1 MPIISLNSHRNSNI
15 TRMGIR
21 QEVTSR
27 MASASMRSFSV
38 CLNFS
43 SVALAAL
50 PMLSL
55 TLENRPESPLCW
67 SVSASVVASDS
78 TSATFFLASSSVSL
92 MDA

>member
-1 MPIISLNSHRNSNI
+1 
-15 TRMGIR
+15 
-21 QEVTSR
+21 

-43 SVALAAL
+43 SVPLAAL

-67 SVSASVVASDS
+67 SVSTSVVASVS

-92 MDA
+92 MEA

>member
-1 MPIISLNSHRNSNI
+1 MVCSVFRFSAFSAGRGMSMPIMSLNSHRNSNI

-43 SVALAAL
+43 SVPLAAL

-55 TLENRPESPLCW
+55 T
-67 SVSASVVASDS
+67 
-78 TSATFFLASSSVSL
+78 
-92 MDA
+92 